1 MGRVDLHA
9 GESAVGRSTRE
20 TVVGVLAGLRYLLA
34 RFGMEEWR
42 AAVDRREFVY
52 LGVCE
57 QLHSVLLVLTR
68 CHERQGGV
76 LLADGY
82 AHATRW
88 RPQQC
93 GSHVVV
99 CDGLAVI
106 AAPRTTRGI
115 HPAHLPRAVLLRRTA
130 YRYGMLP
137 NPPLADRDDRSD
149 QPARHGVVA
158 GRGWLRGA
166 LPGLFLGLDS
176 PPVRSGIHVTLP
188 GGQRGAGH
196 GGPKQ

>member
-88 RPQQC
+88 RPQQR

-137 NPPLADRDDRSD
+137 NPPLADEATQVFGQFVCVDHYSD
-149 QPARHGVVA
+149 GDLATSQPREE
-158 GRGWLRGA
+158 LRVIE
-166 LPGLFLGLDS
+166 PSELD
-176 PPVRSGIHVTLP
+176 I
-188 GGQRGAGH
+188 GAG
-196 GGPKQ
+196 QQLA